1 VVTGTGTP
9 AGRLE
14 VAAEDMVLEIV
25 IETDPVIVLVKVEE
39 MVWVRVPEPVLV
51 TVTVTLLVSEAVS
64 EGV

>member
-1 VVTGTGTP
+1 VTGTGTP